1 MTTRR
6 KRMVWKG
13 RNHTGKSKGD
23 LRALF
28 AIPMTSPSAVAD
40 FADQLRAVGM
50 RLEVGVEGSID
61 DLDDNLIAMIRDTY
75 KMGRMAAR
83 YRTRRIRQRGE
94 ALQRLAETFAKN
106 AVKLNREFEQVL
118 AALEDDEERDAAKKG
133 GKPTTRRKRRPAFN
147 MDD

>member
-1 MTTRR
+1 MTIRR

-13 RNHTGKSKGD
+13 RGHTRKNKGD
-23 LRALF
+23 LRTLF

-40 FADQLRAVGM
+40 FADQLRTVGM
-50 RLEVGVEGSID
+50 RLEVGIEGSID
-61 DLDDNLIAMIRDTY
+61 DLDDNLVAMIRETY

-106 AVKLNREFEQVL
+106 AIKLNREFEQVL
-118 AALEDDEERDAAKKG
+118 AALEDDEEREAVKA
-133 GKPTTRRKRRPAFN
+133 GKTTTRRTRRPAFSL
-147 MDD
+147 DD

>member
-1 MTTRR
+1 MTIRG

-13 RNHTGKSKGD
+13 RNHTRKNKGD

-61 DLDDNLIAMIRDTY
+61 DLDDNLVAMIRETY

-83 YRTRRIRQRGE
+83 YRTRRVRQRGE
-94 ALQRLAETFAKN
+94 ALQRLAEAFAKN

-133 GKPTTRRKRRPAFN
+133 KKTTRRTPRPAFSL
-147 MDD
+147 DD